1 MLRAWVTLVLQTQ
14 SSLGSGSLYLSCCLL
29 NCIYS
34 FNSSLLCCAESK
46 GSLQELVR
54 RLREGAV
61 MHLPAPGII
70 SSL

>member
-1 MLRAWVTLVLQTQ
+1 MLRAWVTLALQTQ
-14 SSLGSGSLYLSCCLL
+14 SSLDSGPFYLSYCLL

-34 FNSSLLCCAESK
+34 FNFSLLCCAESK

-54 RLREGAV
+54 RLREGA
-61 MHLPAPGII
+61 MMYLPAPGII